1 MALSIGIDIGT
12 SAVKVVVTDEAD
24 AVLAEREAPL
34 VTSRPAPSASEQD
47 PDAWWEAVSGVLDG
61 LAADRPDLTAATRA
75 IGLSGQMHG
84 AVLLDRDLRPLRPA
98 MLWNDGR
105 SAPQAKAL
113 RQRHPELAQIVG
125 VPAMPG
131 FTGPKIPWL
140 AAHEPAIVARIHV
153 VMLPKDYVRLKLT
166 GEVATD
172 MSDAAGTWWLDEA
185 RRAWSAEAAAA
196 TGLPLPALPPL
207 LESPQPAGTVRDS
220 LAQRW
225 GLPHGVVVA
234 AGAGDAAAGAVGI
247 GALGDGDAF
256 LSLGTS
262 AQLFV
267 STATYRPAPAQA
279 VHAFCHAAP
288 NLWFQMGAML
298 NGASCLAFTAGLVN
312 TPIETLLAEVE
323 ARYRGPSDLVFLP
336 YLTGERTPH
345 DDADAR
351 GVFVGLSPSTTRS
364 DLVQAVLE
372 GVAFSFADARDA
384 LAGGGTTLED
394 AAVIGGGARSELWM
408 QILANVLGLRLHRY
422 RGGAKGPAFGAAR
435 LARMALTGAAPAD
448 VATAPPVLD
457 VHEPD
462 GEVADAYAA
471 ALARYRL
478 TYAALRDA
486 GVFRAGAS

>member
-1 MALSIGIDIGT
+1 MALCIGIDIGT
-12 SAVKVVVTDEAD
+12 SAVKVVVSDDAD
-24 AVLAEREAPL
+24 AILAEREAQL
-34 VTSRPAPSASEQD
+34 AISRPDPGASEQD
-47 PDAWWEAVSGVLDG
+47 PDAWWQAVTQVLDG
-61 LAADRPDLTAATRA
+61 LAAERPELMAATRA

-113 RQRHPELAQIVG
+113 RQTHPELAQVVG

-140 AAHEPAIVARIHV
+140 AAHEPGLVERIQV

-196 TGLPLPALPPL
+196 TGLPFAALPPL
-207 LESPQPAGTVRDS
+207 LESPQPAGFVSAS
-220 LAQRW
+220 LADRW
-225 GLPHGVVVA
+225 GLPRGVVVA

-247 GALGDGDAF
+247 GALADGDAF

-267 STATYRPAPAQA
+267 STASYRPAPAQP

-288 NLWFQMGAML
+288 GLWFQMGAML
-298 NGASCLAFTAGLVN
+298 NGASCLAFAAGLVGA
-312 TPIETLLAEVE
+312 PIETLLGEVE
-323 ARYRGPSDLVFLP
+323 AGYRGPSGLVFLP

-351 GVFVGLSPSTTRS
+351 GVFLGLTPSTTRA

-384 LAGGGTTLED
+384 LACGGTTLAD
-394 AAVIGGGARSELWM
+394 AAVIGGGARSALWM
-408 QILANVLGLRLHRY
+408 RLLSSVLGLRLRRY

-435 LARMALTGAAPAD
+435 LARMALTGAAPTA
-448 VATAPPVLD
+448 VATTPPVLD
-457 VHEPD
+457 VFEPD
-462 GEVADAYAA
+462 SAMRDAYGA
-471 ALARYRL
+471 ALDRYRL
-478 TYAALRDA
+478 TYRALRDA